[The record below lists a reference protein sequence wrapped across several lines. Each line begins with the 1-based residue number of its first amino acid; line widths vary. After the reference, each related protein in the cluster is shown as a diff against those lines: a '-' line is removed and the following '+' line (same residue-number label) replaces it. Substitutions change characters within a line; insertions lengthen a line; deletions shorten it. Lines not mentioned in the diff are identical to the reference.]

1 MLFLHL
7 NVAYFDVLLDEIGN
21 VTGDINKR
29 RGRIENMRRFRKGSQ
44 KLDAFVPLVEMF
56 GYATALRNLT
66 SGRANYS
73 MEFHQYMPTPK
84 DKQEEIVKMRNEK
97 E

>member
-1 MLFLHL
+1 M
-7 NVAYFDVLLDEIGN
+7 
-21 VTGDINKR
+21 
-29 RGRIENMRRFRKGSQ
+29 
-44 KLDAFVPLVEMF
+44 EMF

-84 DKQEEIVKMRNEK
+84 DKQEEIVKMRNVK